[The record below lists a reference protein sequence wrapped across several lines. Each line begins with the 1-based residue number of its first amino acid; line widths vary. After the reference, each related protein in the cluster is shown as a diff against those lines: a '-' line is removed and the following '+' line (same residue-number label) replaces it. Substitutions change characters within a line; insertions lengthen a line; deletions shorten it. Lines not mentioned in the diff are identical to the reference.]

1 MKNTFTN
8 ILLLTFFV
16 LTVFS
21 QLFAASP
28 GALDPN
34 FGFAGVMG
42 GIGTDLSDLND
53 IAVGNDGKIV
63 GVGRRS
69 NDFFVARVTANG
81 RFDDSLADRGIL
93 QTDFNGGTDTAG
105 NVQIQTDGKIIV
117 VGLSIQNSQRRVAL
131 ARYNPDGSL
140 DNTFGTGGKVV
151 LASNFVVAFTSV
163 IKIQADGKYVLN
175 CQIGNHIGIVRL
187 NSNGTLDTTF
197 DGDGLVTTNLGT
209 TTSSPYDLAIQ
220 QDGKIVVVGA
230 RNINQDSFILRY
242 NTNGSLDTTFNVTG
256 TKIINYSPNSDF
268 LMSLAIQPDGKI
280 VAVGNS
286 NNATVVSRFLS
297 NGNFDT
303 TFIGGGTIP
312 YNLDT
317 VNNEWGTG
325 IHIMADGRMIVISAS
340 AVSPRPLLAA
350 RLNQN
355 GSLDTTF
362 AKFGILRNSNLSTSP
377 ALACEI
383 KANKLVTGFKAVQI
397 NQILFEKYDLSKSPT
412 AVSDFDGDGITDNV
426 VFRPN
431 LGQWFI
437 LRSLDN
443 SLLSATFGQNG
454 DVPIDGDFDG
464 DGRSD
469 LAVFRP
475 SNGLWSFQRSSD
487 NTNFSVTFGNSTDK
501 PLSADLDK
509 DGKTDIAVFRPSTG
523 EWLSLTSASNFTTLS
538 TTAFG
543 QNGDIPISSERK

>member
-1 MKNTFTN
+1 MKKIFTN

-21 QLFAASP
+21 PIFAASP
-28 GALDPN
+28 GALDPT
-34 FGFAGVMG
+34 FGFAGVSRAF
-42 GIGTDLSDLND
+42 GTDLTDLND
-53 IAVGNDGKIV
+53 IAVGNDGKVV

-69 NDFFVARVTANG
+69 NDFFVTRFTATG
-81 RFDDSLADRGIL
+81 KVDVSLTSGFS
-93 QTDFNGGTDTAG
+93 QTDFNGGNDTAG
-105 NVQIQTDGKIIV
+105 NVQIQTDGKMIV
-117 VGLSIQNSQRRVAL
+117 VGISIQNSQRRIAL

-140 DNTFGTGGKVV
+140 DNTFGTQGKVV
-151 LASNFVVAFTSV
+151 LASNFVVALTSV

-175 CQIGNHIGIVRL
+175 CQIGNQIGVVRL
-187 NSNGTLDTTF
+187 LSNGTLDTTF
-197 DGDGLVTTNLGT
+197 DGDGSVTTNLGA

-242 NTNGSLDTTFNVTG
+242 NTNGTLDTTFNVTG
-256 TKIINYSPNSDF
+256 SKIINYSPNSDF
-268 LMSLAIQPDGKI
+268 LMSLAIQQDGKI

-286 NNATVVSRFLS
+286 STATIVSRFLS
-297 NGNFDT
+297 NGNFDS

-325 IHIMADGRMIVISAS
+325 IHIMADGRMIVVTAS

-355 GSLDTTF
+355 GSLDQTF
-362 AKFGILRNSNLSTSP
+362 AKFGILRSSNLSTSP
-377 ALACEI
+377 ALACEV
-383 KANKLVTGFKAVQI
+383 KANKLVTGFKMVEANGI
-397 NQILFEKYDLSKSPT
+397 SFEKYDLSKSAT
-412 AVSDFDGDGITDNV
+412 AVSDFDGDGITDTA

-431 LGQWFI
+431 LGQWFV
-437 LRSLDN
+437 LRSTDN

-487 NTNFSVTFGNSTDK
+487 NTNFSATFGNSTDK

-509 DGKTDIAVFRPSTG
+509 DGKSDIAVFRPSTG

-538 TTAFG
+538 TTVFG